1 MNTDRW
7 NERAGVFFC
16 CFLIVCLFKHL
27 AIERKELVTVLVFIR
42 EIINLEDIKSET
54 LKPDQ
59 NFHQSKDRTE
69 CECKNNH
76 FVLVFLFL

>member
-1 MNTDRW
+1 M
-7 NERAGVFFC
+7 
-16 CFLIVCLFKHL
+16 
-27 AIERKELVTVLVFIR
+27 TVLVFIR

-54 LKPDQ
+54 LKQDQ
-59 NFHQSKDRTE
+59 NFNQSKDRTE